1 MDGSPISSR
10 SQPLRV
16 GVILKL
22 AFRNLRRQ
30 LRRSLLTASAMVVG
44 GGICVFSYSLGD
56 ATHEQ
61 WIDSGVRMGS
71 GHVTVERPEFRL
83 SRKVD
88 DRLPSQVRQVTEQA
102 LQSPELAAQV
112 VAVSARLTISG
123 LASSA
128 TGARPVQV
136 VAVDSVAEAGFSMVD
151 DQVIEGRYLEPDDR
165 LAAYVGLGLVDSLD
179 LRLGS
184 RFVVQAQDAA
194 GDISGQLLRVVGIFR
209 SGMPQVD
216 QSIIHIPISTA
227 GDWLGTDRDVTNV
240 GVVLADS
247 ALVGGMVAHLEQAL
261 SSPVASDEVRVIGW
275 QESERAVW
283 AAVAIDEFGN
293 HVVMGILFIII
304 AFGIVNTVLMSVLHR
319 HREFGVLRALGL
331 TPRQTGAV
339 VLVEG
344 LTLTAVSGCVGV
356 FLGMV
361 TTWYFLGDGLDLS
374 VFIGEEMTFSGVV
387 IDPVIVPVFRVSRL
401 AQIFAAILTIGT
413 IASIYPAR
421 RAATVDTAEAMKF
434 ER

>member
-1 MDGSPISSR
+1 MDGASISSW
-10 SQPLRV
+10 SQPFRV

-44 GGICVFSYSLGD
+44 GFFCVFSYSLGD
-56 ATHEQ
+56 GTHEQ
-61 WIDSGVRMGS
+61 WIESGVRMGS

-83 SRKVD
+83 SRKLD
-88 DRLPSQVRQVTEQA
+88 DRLSPEVRQATEQA
-102 LQSPELAAQV
+102 LQSRELAAQV
-112 VAVSARLTISG
+112 VAVSSRLTISG

-136 VAVDSVAEAGFSMVD
+136 VGVDPVAEAGFSMVD

-165 LAAYVGLGLVDSLD
+165 LAAYVGLGLVESLD

-209 SGMPQVD
+209 SGMPEAD
-216 QSIIHIPISTA
+216 QSIIHIPLLTA

-247 ALVGGMVAHLEQAL
+247 TLVGSMVADLERAL
-261 SSPVASDEVRVIGW
+261 SDSVASNEVRVMGW
-275 QESERAVW
+275 PESERAVW
-283 AAVAIDEFGN
+283 AAVTIDEFGN

-319 HREFGVLRALGL
+319 YREFGVLRALGL

-344 LTLTAVSGCVGV
+344 LTLTAISGCAGV
-356 FLGMV
+356 LLGMV
-361 TTWYFLGDGLDLS
+361 TTWYFFGDGLDFS
-374 VFIGEEMTFSGVV
+374 VLVGEEMTFSGVV
-387 IDPVIVPVFRVSRL
+387 IDPVIVPLFRVSRL
-401 AQIFAAILTIGT
+401 AQVFTVILGIGT

-434 ER
+434 DR

>member
-1 MDGSPISSR
+1 MDGTPISSR

-44 GGICVFSYSLGD
+44 GGLCVFSYSLGD

-179 LRLGS
+179 LQLGS

-209 SGMPQVD
+209 SGSPQVD

-247 ALVGGMVAHLEQAL
+247 ALVGGMVDHLEQAL
-261 SSPVASDEVRVIGW
+261 SSPVANDEVRVIGW
-275 QESERAVW
+275 SESERAVW
-283 AAVAIDEFGN
+283 AAVTIDEFGN

-319 HREFGVLRALGL
+319 HREFGVLRA
-331 TPRQTGAV
+331 
-339 VLVEG
+339 
-344 LTLTAVSGCVGV
+344 
-356 FLGMV
+356 
-361 TTWYFLGDGLDLS
+361 
-374 VFIGEEMTFSGVV
+374 
-387 IDPVIVPVFRVSRL
+387 
-401 AQIFAAILTIGT
+401 
-413 IASIYPAR
+413 
-421 RAATVDTAEAMKF
+421 
-434 ER
+434 

>member
-1 MDGSPISSR
+1 MDGTPISSR

-44 GGICVFSYSLGD
+44 GGLCVFSYSLGD

-209 SGMPQVD
+209 SGSPQVD

-247 ALVGGMVAHLEQAL
+247 ALVGGMVDH
-261 SSPVASDEVRVIGW
+261 W
-275 QESERAVW
+275 
-283 AAVAIDEFGN
+283 
-293 HVVMGILFIII
+293 
-304 AFGIVNTVLMSVLHR
+304 
-319 HREFGVLRALGL
+319 
-331 TPRQTGAV
+331 
-339 VLVEG
+339 
-344 LTLTAVSGCVGV
+344 
-356 FLGMV
+356 
-361 TTWYFLGDGLDLS
+361 
-374 VFIGEEMTFSGVV
+374 
-387 IDPVIVPVFRVSRL
+387 SR
-401 AQIFAAILTIGT
+401 
-413 IASIYPAR
+413 R
-421 RAATVDTAEAMKF
+421 
-434 ER
+434 

>member
-1 MDGSPISSR
+1 
-10 SQPLRV
+10 
-16 GVILKL
+16 
-22 AFRNLRRQ
+22 
-30 LRRSLLTASAMVVG
+30 
-44 GGICVFSYSLGD
+44 
-56 ATHEQ
+56 
-61 WIDSGVRMGS
+61 
-71 GHVTVERPEFRL
+71 
-83 SRKVD
+83 
-88 DRLPSQVRQVTEQA
+88 
-102 LQSPELAAQV
+102 
-112 VAVSARLTISG
+112 
-123 LASSA
+123 
-128 TGARPVQV
+128 
-136 VAVDSVAEAGFSMVD
+136 MVD
-151 DQVIEGRYLEPDDR
+151 DEVIEGRYLEPVDG

-247 ALVGGMVAHLEQAL
+247 ALVGGMIDHLEQAL
-261 SSPVASDEVRVIGW
+261 SSPVANDEVRVMGW
-275 QESERAVW
+275 SESERAVW
-283 AAVAIDEFGN
+283 AAVTIDEFGN

-319 HREFGVLRALGL
+319 YREFGVLRALGL

-361 TTWYFLGDGLDLS
+361 TTWYFLGDGLGLS